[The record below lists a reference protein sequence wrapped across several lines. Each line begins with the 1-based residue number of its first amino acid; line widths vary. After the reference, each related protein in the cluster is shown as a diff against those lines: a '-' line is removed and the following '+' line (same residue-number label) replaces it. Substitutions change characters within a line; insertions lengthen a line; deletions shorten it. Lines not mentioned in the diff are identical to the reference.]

1 MSRYRVS
8 GLAQSDLDEIWRYV
22 AVRNLKAADDLIDEI
37 TAEFKTLARFPRMGQ
52 DRAEFG
58 SGLRSLPAGK

>member
-8 GLAQSDLDEIWRYV
+8 RLAQSDLDQIWRYV
-22 AVRNLKAADDLIDEI
+22 AVRNLRAADDLIDEI
-37 TAEFKTLARFPRMGQ
+37 TAEFKTLARYPRMGQ

-58 SGLRSLPAGK
+58 NASR